1 MHRKKTDREDIM
13 RPLRTFAFACLAVL
27 ALAPAARAQA
37 WPTRPITMIVPF
49 PAGGNADVLAR
60 AFAPELSE
68 KLGQQVII
76 DNRTGASGN
85 LGAAAVAKAAP
96 DGYTFM
102 FATTG
107 PIATSKLLYKSLP
120 YDPEK
125 DFAPVV
131 LMAKAPLIVAAHPGF
146 PVKDLKELIAYAK
159 ANPGKVNAGT
169 PGNGSLGQL
178 ASELLQ
184 QHTGTKITHV
194 PYRGSAPV
202 MTDLI
207 GGQINVAF
215 DFMPTYMPLVADGK
229 VRALAITSS
238 ARMAGLPDVMTVQ
251 EAGFPGFEATG
262 WFAIVAPAGT
272 PADAIAKINAIA
284 NAWLV
289 SPKGKAQLAL
299 FAMQAAGGTP
309 DDLKAYVRSELDKW
323 GPIIKAA
330 NIEM

>member
-1 MHRKKTDREDIM
+1 M
-13 RPLRTFAFACLAVL
+13 RLRAILL
-27 ALAPAARAQA
+27 ALTVACTLPAGDALAQA
-37 WPTRPITMIVPF
+37 WPTRTITFVVPF

-60 AFAPELSE
+60 ALAPELSE

-85 LGAAAVAKAAP
+85 VGGAAVAKAAP

-102 FATTG
+102 FGTTG
-107 PIATSKLLYKSLP
+107 PIATTKLLSKTPP

-125 DFAPVV
+125 DLAPVV
-131 LMAKAPLIVAAHPGF
+131 LVAKAPLIVAAYPGF
-146 PVKDLKELIAYAK
+146 PVKDLNELIAYAK

-207 GGQINVAF
+207 GGQVNVSF
-215 DFMPTYMPLVADGK
+215 DFMPTYIPLVKEGK

-238 ARMAGLPDVMTVQ
+238 ARVASLPDVMTVQ

-272 PADAIAKINAIA
+272 PADAIGKINAIT
-284 NAWLV
+284 NAWLK
-289 SPKGKAQLAL
+289 SPKGKAVLDT
-299 FAMQAAGGTP
+299 FVMQAAGGTP
-309 DDLKAYVRSELDKW
+309 DDLKAYIASELAKW

-330 NIEM
+330 NIAM